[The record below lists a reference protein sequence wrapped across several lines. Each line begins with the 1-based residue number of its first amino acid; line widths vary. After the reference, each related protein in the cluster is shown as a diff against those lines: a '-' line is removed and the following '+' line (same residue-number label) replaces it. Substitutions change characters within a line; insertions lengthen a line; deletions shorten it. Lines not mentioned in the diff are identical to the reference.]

1 MGVVLMSKRELNRID
16 VLARLDGRRLTTLAA
31 AELVRVT
38 AAADP
43 SVVEAIPR
51 QGFFSKLT
59 RTTRR
64 NKRQRRHEYSGY
76 RCGSHDTRPLARS
89 LARQYPQVEPAPI
102 CSGLQV
108 RLTGHPIGQ
117 SC

>member
-51 QGFFSKLT
+51 W
-59 RTTRR
+59 
-64 NKRQRRHEYSGY
+64 
-76 RCGSHDTRPLARS
+76 RCACDC
-89 LARQYPQVEPAPI
+89 EPATWSAVEQP
-102 CSGLQV
+102 LV
-108 RLTGHPIGQ
+108 
-117 SC
+117 